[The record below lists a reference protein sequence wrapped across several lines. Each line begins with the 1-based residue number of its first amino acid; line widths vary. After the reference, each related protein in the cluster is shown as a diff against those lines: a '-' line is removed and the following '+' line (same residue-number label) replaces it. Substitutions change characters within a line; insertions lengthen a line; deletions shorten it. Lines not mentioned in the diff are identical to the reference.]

1 MRYLLAAEA
10 DKIQEFIFRS
20 SRLREVVGASQLLSR
35 FCEEG
40 ALPLLKK
47 HGGEPN
53 TDILVNDGGSF
64 RIVFRGGDAE
74 SRVQAFG
81 ADLAEL
87 YRLSVGGSLSVAE
100 PVRWEGPFQEA
111 NELAGRAL
119 RRAKNHREGSVAE
132 VHMPYMAF
140 CASCG
145 VGLAE
150 TYGRLF
156 KEPTDARGRY
166 LCATCQTKAQER
178 WDTRFGFLRSFLV
191 QVIGSEDYLH
201 HFSSPED
208 ADDVAA
214 YDLRK
219 QNYVAYLVA
228 DGNGMG
234 KTFGQCNELQIK
246 NLSDGL
252 TEAVLSS
259 LAEVTRNLIARVEL
273 RPNKADTKTVPVLP
287 LILGGDDLFVLI
299 PSAYALDFARRFC
312 LAYEK
317 TVGELAKDMGEP
329 KPTVAAAVVICK
341 SKYPYALAHRRAHQ
355 LLEEAKRQCKQL
367 AAEKG
372 VHLSAVNFEV
382 ILGNRLAGQ
391 GEEDKEQWGVVRPSL
406 KPYWATDAPPAEAAE
421 YGISLSALL
430 QQRFA
435 LKDLPQKR
443 LAEVRAAFTHL
454 PDELKVGNRKKELAQ
469 WEKIYL
475 ERPFVRSGF
484 NQELWDAMR
493 DLGQESVEGETKHH
507 WLETRRN
514 GKSPLAH
521 GLPDLIETWD
531 FAQDLEKSPE
541 DYEAE
546 EREA

>member
-20 SRLREVVGASQLLSR
+20 SRLREVVGASQMLSR

-40 ALPLLKK
+40 APPLFEK
-47 HGGEPN
+47 HGGNPD
-53 TDILVNDGGSF
+53 TDIFVNDGGSF
-64 RIVFRGGDAE
+64 RIVFHGDDAE
-74 SRVQAFG
+74 NRARAFG

-87 YRLSVGGSLSVAE
+87 YRLSVIGSFSVAE
-100 PVRWEGPFQEA
+100 PVQWEDSFQKA
-111 NELAGRAL
+111 NEEAGRAL
-119 RRAKNHREGSVAE
+119 RRVKSHRTGAVAE
-132 VHMPYMAF
+132 IHMPYVAF

-150 TYGRLF
+150 AHGRLI
-156 KEPTDARGRY
+156 KEPTNARERY
-166 LCATCQTKAQER
+166 LCATCQTKAQAR
-178 WDTRFGFLRSFLV
+178 DMRTGFLHNFLV
-191 QVIGSEDYLH
+191 EITGSEDNLG
-201 HFSSPED
+201 HFATPED

-234 KTFGQCNELQIK
+234 KTFGQCDEVQIK
-246 NLSDGL
+246 TLSEGL
-252 TEAVLSS
+252 TGSVLSS
-259 LAEVTRNLIARVEL
+259 LAEVTGKLIAKVE
-273 RPNKADTKTVPVLP
+273 RHSNKYGQEIVPVLP
-287 LILGGDDLFVLI
+287 LILGGDDLFALI
-299 PSAYALDFARRFC
+299 PSAYALDFARQFC
-312 LAYEK
+312 LAYEEK
-317 TVGELAKDMGEP
+317 IGELTKEIGGP

-341 SKYPYALAHRRAHQ
+341 SKYPYALAHRRAHH

-367 AAEKG
+367 AAKKD

-391 GEEDKEQWGVVRPSL
+391 DEEDKERWRAVRPSL
-406 KPYWATDAPPAEAAE
+406 KPYWAADAPPVEARE
-421 YGISLSALL
+421 YGISLSTLL
-430 QQRFA
+430 EQRFA

-443 LAEVRAAFTHL
+443 LAEVRAAFAHL
-454 PDELKVGNRKKELAQ
+454 PDELTVQNRKDKLPV
-469 WEKIYL
+469 WEQRRL
-475 ERPFVRSGF
+475 ERLFKRSGF
-484 NQELWDAMR
+484 SKELCDAMR
-493 DLGQESVEGETKHH
+493 ELGHTPAQGETDHH
-507 WLETRRN
+507 WVEVRRS
-514 GKSPLAH
+514 GESPLAH

-531 FAQDLEKSPE
+531 FAQDLEKRPK